1 MAIGLK
7 VLNGTRSLHAPRL
20 CDSCVSGVIR
30 RGASESDEHVFCTAT
45 RRNVDIRVVECN
57 IYRNRSHPP
66 LWALK
71 EIAWVLQTDSRRER
85 IGFIKAKEWERK
97 HENDDL
103 LPGHLD

>member
-1 MAIGLK
+1 MATGLK

-71 EIAWVLQTDSRRER
+71 DRMGAPD
-85 IGFIKAKEWERK
+85 G
-97 HENDDL
+97 
-103 LPGHLD
+103 LPA